1 MPISITSPKSGDNLL
16 PNNHIQTGPITFDIA
31 TRDAQVSGNP
41 RIKPLEPHEFTD
53 EARQLIEETFAQVK
67 RIDNDDIPSIFGI
80 MFKHPGLYRAQLQFG
95 NALGRNGCIPP
106 RERELAV
113 LRVAWLS
120 RAPYEW
126 GQHLVYAKEAGLT
139 TEEVE
144 RITQGSDAVGWTETD
159 RAIVRAVEELMGD
172 YAMTDATWDVL
183 AKSWT
188 EPQLMELPG
197 LVGHYAMTA
206 MVFNTMRYDLLE
218 GNTGLGRR

>member
-1 MPISITSPKSGDNLL
+1 MSDSRIQIGR
-16 PNNHIQTGPITFDIA
+16 IQTGPTPFDIDA
-31 TRDAQVSGNP
+31 RDAQVANNP
-41 RIKPLEPHEFTD
+41 RIAPLAPHEFTD
-53 EARQLIEETFAQVK
+53 EARQLVEETFAQVK
-67 RIDNDDIPSIFGI
+67 RIDNADIPSIFGI
-80 MFKHPGLYRAQLQFG
+80 MFKHPGLYRAQLQLG
-95 NALGRNGCIPP
+95 NELGRNGCIPP

-120 RAPYEW
+120 RTPYEW
-126 GQHLVYAKEAGLT
+126 GQHLDYAKLAGLSD
-139 TEEVE
+139 EDVE
-144 RITQGSDAVGWTETD
+144 RVTQGSDAAGWSETD

-172 YAMTDATWDVL
+172 YAMSDATWSVL

-197 LVGHYAMTA
+197 LVGHYVMTA